1 MKDTEYEEEMLKEEI
16 CSSHSSAKKSLK
28 RYSLIYLCYV
38 REVLTKDMILQCNIL
53 SL

>member
-16 CSSHSSAKKSLK
+16 FSSHSSAKKSLK

-38 REVLTKDMILQCNIL
+38 REVLTKDMISQCNIL